1 MGEIH
6 RDADGGD
13 RFRRGVTSYPAIGD
27 HVAMIGREDLRL
39 IYKATTNEAI
49 EIGVLYHD
57 NSISAVVDVNNL
69 LTKHFAVL
77 GSTGVGK
84 SSGVAVI
91 LDAILTAKPDLRV
104 FLLDVHNEFGRCF
117 GERANV
123 VTAGNLKLPF
133 WMFNFEELADVLYGG
148 RPGVEAELDI
158 LAEHIPAAK
167 GMYLLHRLTADRSLM
182 RRTEPRST
190 GFTVDTPAPYLLQ
203 DLVALIDERMGKL
216 ENRGA
221 RMHYHR
227 LLARIEAVRGDA
239 RYAFMFENANVGGDT
254 MADILALLFRLQPD
268 GPSMTVMQVAGL
280 PVEVVDSVV
289 CVMCRL
295 AFDFGFWSEGV
306 SPLLFVCEEAHRFAA
321 ADRAIG
327 FGPARRALLRIAKEG
342 RKYGV
347 HLGIVTQRP
356 AELDSTLMSQCN
368 TLFAMRMANDRDQA
382 LLASAVTD
390 AGVDLL
396 EFVPSLGTREVV
408 AFGEGLPLPARLTFN
423 ALAPDRVPRSESFD
437 HSAFGE
443 TLLSE
448 KGFVKSVVD
457 RWRGAAT
464 PKIAADEA
472 VAGAEADPGFKTA
485 AGSPIANRIE
495 QIRSL

>member
-1 MGEIH
+1 
-6 RDADGGD
+6 
-13 RFRRGVTSYPAIGD
+13 
-27 HVAMIGREDLRL
+27 
-39 IYKATTNEAI
+39 
-49 EIGVLYHD
+49 
-57 NSISAVVDVNNL
+57 
-69 LTKHFAVL
+69 
-77 GSTGVGK
+77 
-84 SSGVAVI
+84 
-91 LDAILTAKPDLRV
+91 LRV

-158 LAEHIPAAK
+158 LAEHIPSAK

-182 RRTEPRST
+182 RRGEPRNP

-216 ENRGA
+216 ENRSA

-254 MADILALLFRLQPD
+254 MADILALLFRLQSD

-356 AELDSTLMSQCN
+356 AELDPTLMSQCN

-382 LLASAVTD
+382 LLAAAVTD

-396 EFVPSLGTREVV
+396 EFVPSLGTREVI

-423 ALAPDRVPRSESFD
+423 ALPADRVPRSESFD

-443 TLLSE
+443 ALLGE
-448 KGFVKSVVD
+448 RGFVKSVVD
-457 RWRGAAT
+457 RWRGTTAPRPPA
-464 PKIAADEA
+464 EEF
-472 VAGAEADPGFKTA
+472 GAEGEAAIRPA

-495 QIRSL
+495 QIRSQILKR